1 MLLPVIGT
9 VNHAGGLAPAGRAH
23 YDFKRPRPD
32 KESTMSIKAVLTDA
46 GAPGH
51 LVIGDV
57 EDPAARPEE
66 ALVRVGAISLNRGEV
81 RRAQGMPAGQRI
93 GWDVAGV
100 VEKAAADGS
109 GPQEGQRVVGV
120 LQYRAWAELVAIPSS
135 NLAVLPDNVGFNQAS
150 TLPVAGLTALYAL
163 DRANGLT
170 GRKVLITG
178 ASGGVGNIGIQVAV
192 NGGAEVTAL
201 VRQERHAGSARAA
214 GAHHVVADET
224 GEAAREFGPYNHIL
238 ESVAG
243 EVLGNAMTM
252 VAPGGHIVV
261 YGVSAGGP
269 LTVDSSVLLRSRMTI
284 SGLAVFTE
292 LHKETAAV
300 GLGRLAAMVS
310 AGTLKPHIAIEAPWT
325 DIGKVALQLIE
336 RSYPGKAVLTVS

>member
-1 MLLPVIGT
+1 MSTRAVVIDP
-9 VNHAGGLAPAGRAH
+9 NAA
-23 YDFKRPRPD
+23 
-32 KESTMSIKAVLTDA
+32 
-46 GAPGH
+46 GH
-51 LVIGDV
+51 LAIAGV
-57 EDPAARPEE
+57 EDPAPRPED
-66 ALVRVGAISLNRGEV
+66 AIVRVSALSLNRGEV
-81 RRAQGMPAGQRI
+81 RRAQNSPAGGRI

-100 VEKAAADGS
+100 IERAAADGN
-109 GPQEGQRVVGV
+109 GPREGQRVVGV
-120 LQYRAWAELVAIPSS
+120 LQNRAWAELVAIPTS
-135 NLAVLPDNVGFNQAS
+135 NLAVLPDNVSFQVAS

-178 ASGGVGNIGIQVAV
+178 ASGGVGNIGIQIAV
-192 NGGAEVTAL
+192 QSGAEVTAL
-201 VRQERHAGSARAA
+201 VRQERHAESARTA

-243 EVLGNAMTM
+243 TVLGNAMTM
-252 VAPGGHIVV
+252 VAPSGHIVV
-261 YGVSAGGP
+261 YGVSAAGP
-269 LTVDSSVLLRSRMTI
+269 LTVDSTVFLRSRMTI

-300 GLGRLAAMVS
+300 GLGRLAGMVS
-310 AGTLKPHIAIEAPWT
+310 AGKLKPHIAIEAPWAE
-325 DIGKVALQLIE
+325 IGSVAQRLID

>member
-1 MLLPVIGT
+1 MT
-9 VNHAGGLAPAGRAH
+9 TR
-23 YDFKRPRPD
+23 
-32 KESTMSIKAVLTDA
+32 AVLTDA
-46 GAPGH
+46 NAPGH
-51 LVIGDV
+51 LVIAEV
-57 EDPAARPEE
+57 EDPAPRPEE
-66 ALVRVGAISLNRGEV
+66 ATVRVSALSINRGEI
-81 RRAQGMPAGQRI
+81 RRAQNSPPGGRI

-100 VEKAAADGS
+100 VEQAATDVN
-109 GPQEGQRVVGV
+109 GPKEGQRVVGI
-120 LQYRAWAELVAIPSS
+120 LQNRAWAELVAIPAS
-135 NLAVLPDNVGFNQAS
+135 NLALLPDNVSFQQAS

-178 ASGGVGNIGIQVAV
+178 ASGGVGNIGIQIAV

-201 VRQERHAGSARAA
+201 VRQERHADSARQA

-224 GEAAREFGPYNHIL
+224 GKAAAEYGPYNHIL

-243 EVLGNAMTM
+243 EVLASAMTM

-261 YGVSAGGP
+261 YGVSAAGP
-269 LTVDSSVLLRSRMTI
+269 LTVDSTVFLRSRMTI

-292 LHKETAAV
+292 LHKETAAI
-300 GLGRLAAMVS
+300 GLGRLVGMVS

-325 DIGKVALQLIE
+325 EIGKVALQLIE